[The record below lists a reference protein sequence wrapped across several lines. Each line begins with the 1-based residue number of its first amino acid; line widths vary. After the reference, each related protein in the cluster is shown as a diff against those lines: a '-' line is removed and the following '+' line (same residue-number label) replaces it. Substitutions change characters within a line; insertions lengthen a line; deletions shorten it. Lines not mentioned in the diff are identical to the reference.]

1 MVVVKM
7 NEKYRCCATCALWEG
22 PRSIE
27 KGRIVFDISAL
38 GVCAG
43 ETFKSMQI
51 SAISTSAKWEPW
63 QELHE

>member
-7 NEKYRCCATCALWEG
+7 NEKYKCCATCASWEG

-27 KGRIVFDISAL
+27 NEHIVFDISAL
-38 GVCAG
+38 GVCDG

-51 SAISTSAKWEPW
+51 SAISTCVKWEQW
-63 QELHE
+63 QDLHE